1 MDAAGRGPNE
11 SVTLAQ
17 AALWRSLAA
26 GALVW
31 TGPAYPARSGV
42 PAEPD
47 TLTLAYEV
55 SGLRVIQRIDRATEG
70 VAVRLYLLGGTR
82 QTGELTAGIERLL
95 LETSAYGTAHFPGA
109 RAQRAMAQTA
119 CRVTLE
125 AEVDWT
131 VFGCT
136 GLAEDLDTA
145 WAVLADRLLDPT
157 LSDSAVRRAR
167 AHLLAEAHRR
177 NTNPDLRVERLATE
191 ALFEGHPYA
200 LDPNGTETSLTAL
213 TAEDLRNYARRELV
227 TSRMLL
233 VVVGN
238 VERAHLESLIA
249 PTLGRLPHGDYHW
262 DLPPPAPVLRGHWV
276 VEDRRLPTAY
286 VLGLFPGPRP
296 GSHDYWAFRVAT
308 AVLSGWVF
316 NAVRAESSLSYAA
329 FAPFHDEGIPVG
341 GMYATTP
348 RPLAALPL
356 MVRQIENLE
365 AWRLDPLRLAQFI
378 DEFRFG
384 YLAETSSADGQ
395 ADLLARAELYLGGYR
410 QAGEFLERLHR
421 TAPIDLRR
429 VANLYMRRIQFAYLG
444 DTSRMKGRW

>member
-1 MDAAGRGPNE
+1 MDAAGRALSKFVNQ
-11 SVTLAQ
+11 SR
-17 AALWRSLAA
+17 AALWCALA
-26 GALVW
+26 GALIW
-31 TGPAYPARSGV
+31 TGRADPSRLGAS
-42 PAEPD
+42 AESD
-47 TLTLAYEV
+47 TLTVAYDV

-82 QTGELTAGIERLL
+82 QMSELTAGIERFL
-95 LETSAYGTAHFPGA
+95 LEASAYGTVRFPGA
-109 RAQRAMAQTA
+109 RAQRVMVQTA

-125 AEVDWT
+125 AAVDWT

-136 GLAEDLDTA
+136 SLAEDLDTA
-145 WAVLADRLLDPT
+145 WAVLADRLLEPT

-167 AHLLAEAHRR
+167 AHLLAAAHRR
-177 NTNPDLRVERLATE
+177 YTNPDLRVERLATQ

-213 TAEDLRNYARRELV
+213 TTEDLRTYARRELV

-238 VERAHLESLIA
+238 VERTHLESLIA

-262 DLPPPAPVLRGHWV
+262 DLPPPAPELRGHWV

-296 GSHDYWAFRVAT
+296 GSDDYWAFRVAT

-329 FAPFHDEGIPVG
+329 FARFYDQGIPVG

-348 RPLAALPL
+348 RPLAAVPL
-356 MVRQIENLE
+356 MVRQIEDLE
-365 AWRLDPLRLAQFI
+365 AWRLDRLRLAQFT
-378 DEFRFG
+378 DQFRLG
-384 YLAETSSADGQ
+384 YLAATSSADGE
-395 ADLLARAELYLGGYR
+395 ADLLARAELYLGGHEH
-410 QAGEFLERLHR
+410 AGEFLERLHR

-444 DTSRMKGRW
+444 DTSRMAGRW